1 MRKLTVYLFG
11 AFVLWSTYHGYFLQH
26 NIYSTEQACEAKA
39 KIAADEW
46 YVYWK
51 VTRDNRWDADSKQEE
66 YYKAMHVPLM
76 NGTYSCWPPGRDL
89 NEDPPP
95 DRVRPWPTLPRGK

>member
-1 MRKLTVYLFG
+1 MRDRVAVSVFA

-26 NIYSTEQACEAKA
+26 NIYTTEQACEVKA

-51 VTRDNRWDADSKQEE
+51 VTRDNRWDADGEEEAHYKQ
-66 YYKAMHVPLM
+66 MHLHLM
-76 NGTYSCWPPGRDL
+76 NGIYSCWPKGRDL
-89 NEDPPP
+89 NFDPPP
-95 DRVRPWPTLPRGK
+95 DRVRPWPTMPR